1 MYTPEEDAL
10 VELPMLPQS
19 ALESPD
25 PLVLAMQGRLFVAY
39 VVRVERP
46 VVPPLDV
53 EQLVTALTSG
63 VGTEAGDDVTEP
75 EVRRVSEPAALVEF
89 RGPVVHAFQLDP
101 YAVERH
107 PLAGCG
113 LLAHAAFEVR
123 GSSWLASLPA
133 AEGRHFVVTFQG
145 AVFECIATG
154 VRMTLLDGMEHVL
167 PEVHRRLQQRSGASA
182 RTEAV

>member
-10 VELPMLPQS
+10 VDLPMLPQS
-19 ALESPD
+19 ALELPD
-25 PLVLAMQGRLFVAY
+25 PLVLAMQDRLFVAY
-39 VVRVERP
+39 AVRVERP

-53 EQLVTALTSG
+53 EQLVTALTRS
-63 VGTEAGDDVTEP
+63 VEAETLDDVADH
-75 EVRRVSEPAALVEF
+75 EVRRSREPAVLVEF
-89 RGPVVHAFQLDP
+89 RGAVVHAFHLDP

-123 GSSWLASLPA
+123 RSSWMASLPG
-133 AEGRHFVVTFQG
+133 AEGRHFIVTFQG

-154 VRMTLLDGMEHVL
+154 VRMTLLDGMEQVL
-167 PEVHRRLQQRSGASA
+167 PEVHRRLQQRPGASA